1 MTIEEQLRNY
11 IVTKY
16 GTITK
21 FGEKVGLSQSTLSTI
36 FKRGI
41 QRTSITRIFL
51 ICDELGI
58 SADAL
63 ALGKIVPKAEYGK
76 KRVEIESAFNMMRD
90 TVTLSIDDIPI
101 TDFEYY
107 LLLHNVNLT
116 VEVLKERRQEIER
129 TTGKK
134 FEDISDVDV
143 MLLSQK
149 DLDEDFDDDF
159 DDESEGEF

>member
-41 QRTSITRIFL
+41 QRTSITRIFM

-76 KRVEIESAFNMMRD
+76 KKVEIKPAFNMMRD
-90 TVTLSIDDIPI
+90 TVILTIDGIKI

-116 VEVLKERRQEIER
+116 VEMLRERRQEIEK
-129 TTGKK
+129 TTGRK
-134 FEDISDVDV
+134 FEEITDVDA
-143 MLLSQK
+143 MLVSEK
-149 DLDEDFDDDF
+149 DLNEM
-159 DDESEGEF
+159 EREN

>member
-1 MTIEEQLRNY
+1 MTIEEELKRF
-11 IVTKY
+11 IVMKY

-21 FGEKVGLSQSTLSTI
+21 FCESINMSQSTLSTI
-36 FKRGI
+36 FKKGI
-41 QRTSITRIFL
+41 GSTSITKIFM

-63 ALGKIVPKAEYGK
+63 ALGKIIPKAEYGK
-76 KRVEIESAFNMMRD
+76 KKVEIKPAFNMMRD
-90 TVTLSIDDIPI
+90 TVILTIDGIKI

-116 VEVLKERRQEIER
+116 VEVLRERRQEIER

-134 FEDISDVDV
+134 FENITDIDV
-143 MLLSQK
+143 MLLSEK
-149 DLDEDFDDDF
+149 DLDEM
-159 DDESEGEF
+159 EREN